1 LTNWPGGQ
9 NIPVG
14 QFVFRKEAT
23 VFDNLFPLLGHAG
36 VVISLVSVLG
46 VAGSAVLAEV
56 LGAAF
61 RNGGRPRHT

>member
-1 LTNWPGGQ
+1 M
-9 NIPVG
+9 
-14 QFVFRKEAT
+14 
-23 VFDNLFPLLGHAG
+23 FDNLFPLLGHAG
-36 VVISLVSVLG
+36 VVISLVSVIG